1 MDNIDITIPE
11 FTIFFVIMI
20 ICCCCCRC
28 TSSIETRH
36 KKDLL
41 FKDIREGEGCDK
53 RFCPICLE
61 EYKDDHEIS
70 QVWTFFHRFCIESW
84 LKRKRS
90 CPSCRRSV

>member
-1 MDNIDITIPE
+1 MEDIDIGIPD

-20 ICCCCCRC
+20 ICCCCCCCCCCCRC
-28 TSSIETRH
+28 TNSIETRH

-41 FKDIREGEGCDK
+41 FKDIREEEEG
-53 RFCPICLE
+53 
-61 EYKDDHEIS
+61 DDHEIS
-70 QVWTFFHRFCIESW
+70 RLKKCRHSFHRFCIEYW